1 MTALI
6 LGGELT
12 VTTQDYQL
20 LIITV
25 ISILFLIF
33 LITSKLKF
41 HPLLALLLTAV
52 FVGFTS
58 GLGID
63 KIVESI
69 ETGAGSTLG
78 ETGVTI
84 ALGAMLGKILSDSG
98 ASDKIASSILQN
110 ASYKKLPWMMALAA
124 FIIGI
129 PMFFEVGLIMLLP
142 LIFTISKKL
151 ENDNNIKGS
160 AYVAIGVPVI
170 AALATMHGMVP
181 PHPGPL
187 ISVNQFDANIG
198 LTMILGIICA
208 IPTIIIAGPLYGK
221 FITPRLSVKPNQDL
235 LNQYTND
242 NDEDNSQTVS
252 TFLAF
257 STILVPVIMMLL
269 HAIAGIFFGEKTLQY
284 KIFEFLGSPII
295 AMFIGVLYAII
306 VLGYLKNR
314 DTQKIRDALGSSLK
328 PIAGIMLIIAGGGAF
343 GQVLEDSGVG
353 TAIVHLADNFSL
365 SALLMGWVV
374 AALLSISTGSATVG
388 IVGAT
393 NLLYPLIQADPS
405 INKELLTIAI
415 GSGSLF
421 FNYVNHGG
429 FWLVKESFGM
439 SMGETFKTITIVQ
452 SIVGICGLVMVLLL
466 NAVIGLF

>member
-1 MTALI
+1 M
-6 LGGELT
+6 
-12 VTTQDYQL
+12 TTQDYQL

-25 ISILFLIF
+25 VSILFLIF

-41 HPLLALLLTAV
+41 HPLLALLLTAI

-58 GLGID
+58 GLSID

-69 ETGAGSTLG
+69 ENGAGSTLG

-142 LIFTISKKL
+142 LIFTIAKKL
-151 ENDNNIKGS
+151 EDEHKMKGS

-187 ISVNQFDANIG
+187 ISVNQFGANIG
-198 LTMILGIICA
+198 LTMILGVICA

-242 NDEDNSQTVS
+242 NKDNETKPVS
-252 TFLAF
+252 TLLAF

-269 HAIAGIFFGEKTLQY
+269 HAIAGIFFDEKTLQY

-306 VLGYLKNR
+306 VLGYLKHRN
-314 DTQKIRDALGSSLK
+314 TQKIRDALGNSLK

-452 SIVGICGLVMVLLL
+452 SIVGICGLIMVLLL
-466 NAVIGLF
+466 NAIIGLF

>member
-1 MTALI
+1 
-6 LGGELT
+6 
-12 VTTQDYQL
+12 
-20 LIITV
+20 
-25 ISILFLIF
+25 
-33 LITSKLKF
+33 
-41 HPLLALLLTAV
+41 
-52 FVGFTS
+52 
-58 GLGID
+58 
-63 KIVESI
+63 
-69 ETGAGSTLG
+69 
-78 ETGVTI
+78 
-84 ALGAMLGKILSDSG
+84 
-98 ASDKIASSILQN
+98 
-110 ASYKKLPWMMALAA
+110 MALAA
-124 FIIGI
+124 FVIGI

-142 LIFTISKKL
+142 LIFTIAQKL
-151 ENDNNIKGS
+151 ENQNKINGS
-160 AYVAIGVPVI
+160 AYIAIGLPVI

-187 ISVNQFDANIG
+187 ISVNQFGANIG
-198 LTMILGIICA
+198 LTMIYGIICA

-221 FITPRLSVKPNQDL
+221 FITPRLSVKLNQDL
-235 LNQYTND
+235 LNQYASTDQSEN
-242 NDEDNSQTVS
+242 ERPVS
-252 TFLAF
+252 TLIAF

-269 HAIAGIFFGEKTLQY
+269 HAIAGIFFSEKSMQY

-306 VLGYLKNR
+306 VLGYFKNK

-353 TAIVHLADNFSL
+353 SAIVHLADNFSL
-365 SALLMGWVV
+365 SAILMGWIV

-388 IVGAT
+388 IVGST
-393 NLLYPLIQADPS
+393 NLLYPLIQSDPS

-415 GSGSLF
+415 GSGSFF

-452 SIVGICGLVMVLLL
+452 SIVGICGLIMVLLL
-466 NAVIGLF
+466 NMIFGMF

>member
-1 MTALI
+1 MTSH
-6 LGGELT
+6 
-12 VTTQDYQL
+12 DYQL

-25 ISILFLIF
+25 VSILLLIF
-33 LITSKLKF
+33 LITSKLRF
-41 HPLLALLLTAV
+41 HPLLALLLTAI

-58 GLGID
+58 GLDID
-63 KIVESI
+63 KIVKSI

-98 ASDKIASSILQN
+98 ASDRIATAILKN
-110 ASYKKLPWMMALAA
+110 ATPQRLPWLMALAA

-142 LIFTISKKL
+142 LIFTIARKL
-151 ENDNNIKGS
+151 EDSNTIKGS
-160 AYVAIGVPVI
+160 PYIAIGVPVI
-170 AALATMHGMVP
+170 AALCTMHGMVP

-187 ISVNQFDANIG
+187 ISVNQFGANIG
-198 LTMILGIICA
+198 LTMIYGMICA

-221 FITPRLSVKPNQDL
+221 FITPRLSVKPSNDL
-235 LNQYTND
+235 LQQYTND
-242 NDEDNSQTVS
+242 SNITTRQPIS
-252 TFLAF
+252 TALAF
-257 STILVPVIMMLL
+257 STILVPVVMMLL
-269 HAIAGIFFGEKTLQY
+269 HAIAGVCFKEQSLQY
-284 KIFEFLGSPII
+284 KVFEFLGSPII
-295 AMFIGVLYAII
+295 AMFIGVLYALLT
-306 VLGYLKNR
+306 LGYLR
-314 DTQKIRDALGSSLK
+314 GQDTQQLRDALGSSLK

-353 TAIVHLADNFSL
+353 TSIVHLADQFSL
-365 SALLMGWVV
+365 SALLMGWIV

-393 NLLYPLIQADPS
+393 NLLFPLIQADSS
-405 INKELLTIAI
+405 INVELLTIAI

-452 SIVGICGLVMVLLL
+452 SIVGLCGLVMVLLL
-466 NAVIGLF
+466 NAVINLF

>member
-1 MTALI
+1 MV
-6 LGGELT
+6 LG
-12 VTTQDYQL
+12 V
-20 LIITV
+20 
-25 ISILFLIF
+25 
-33 LITSKLKF
+33 
-41 HPLLALLLTAV
+41 
-52 FVGFTS
+52 
-58 GLGID
+58 
-63 KIVESI
+63 
-69 ETGAGSTLG
+69 
-78 ETGVTI
+78 
-84 ALGAMLGKILSDSG
+84 
-98 ASDKIASSILQN
+98 
-110 ASYKKLPWMMALAA
+110 
-124 FIIGI
+124 
-129 PMFFEVGLIMLLP
+129 
-142 LIFTISKKL
+142 
-151 ENDNNIKGS
+151 
-160 AYVAIGVPVI
+160 
-170 AALATMHGMVP
+170 
-181 PHPGPL
+181 
-187 ISVNQFDANIG
+187 
-198 LTMILGIICA
+198 ICA

-242 NDEDNSQTVS
+242 NNENTQAPS
-252 TFLAF
+252 TFIAF

-284 KIFEFLGSPII
+284 KIFEFFGSPII
-295 AMFIGVLYAII
+295 AMFVGVLYAII
-306 VLGYLKNR
+306 VLGYLKHR

-452 SIVGICGLVMVLLL
+452 SIVGICGLIMVLLL
-466 NAVIGLF
+466 NAIIGLF

>member
-1 MTALI
+1 MTSH
-6 LGGELT
+6 
-12 VTTQDYQL
+12 DYQL

-25 ISILFLIF
+25 VSILLLIF
-33 LITSKLKF
+33 LITSKLRF
-41 HPLLALLLTAV
+41 HPLLALLLTAI

-58 GLGID
+58 GLDID
-63 KIVESI
+63 KIVKSI

-84 ALGAMLGKILSDSG
+84 ALGAMVGKILSDSG
-98 ASDKIASSILQN
+98 TSDRIATAILKN
-110 ASYKKLPWMMALAA
+110 ATPQRLPWLMALAA
-124 FIIGI
+124 FITGI

-142 LIFTISKKL
+142 LIFTIARKL
-151 ENDNNIKGS
+151 EDSNTIKGS
-160 AYVAIGVPVI
+160 AYIAIGVPVI
-170 AALATMHGMVP
+170 AALCTMHGMVP

-187 ISVNQFDANIG
+187 ISVNQFGANIG
-198 LTMILGIICA
+198 LTMIYGMICA

-221 FITPRLSVKPNQDL
+221 FITPRLSVKPSNDL
-235 LNQYTND
+235 LQQYTND
-242 NDEDNSQTVS
+242 SNLTTRQPIS
-252 TFLAF
+252 TALAF
-257 STILVPVIMMLL
+257 STILVPVVMMLL
-269 HAIAGIFFGEKTLQY
+269 HAIAGVCFREQSLQY
-284 KIFEFLGSPII
+284 KVFEFLGSPII
-295 AMFIGVLYAII
+295 AMFIGVLYALLT
-306 VLGYLKNR
+306 LGYLR
-314 DTQKIRDALGSSLK
+314 GQDTQQLRDALGSSLK

-353 TAIVHLADNFSL
+353 TSIVHLADQFSL
-365 SALLMGWVV
+365 SALLMGWIV

-393 NLLYPLIQADPS
+393 NLLFPLIQADSS
-405 INKELLTIAI
+405 INVELLTIAI

-452 SIVGICGLVMVLLL
+452 SIVGLCGLVMVLLL
-466 NAVIGLF
+466 NAVINLF

>member
-1 MTALI
+1 MTSH
-6 LGGELT
+6 
-12 VTTQDYQL
+12 DYQL

-25 ISILFLIF
+25 VSILLLIF
-33 LITSKLKF
+33 LITSKLRF
-41 HPLLALLLTAV
+41 HPLLALLLTAI

-58 GLGID
+58 GLDID
-63 KIVESI
+63 KIVKSI

-98 ASDKIASSILQN
+98 ASDRIATAILKN
-110 ASYKKLPWMMALAA
+110 ATPQRLPWLMALAA

-142 LIFTISKKL
+142 LIFTIARKL
-151 ENDNNIKGS
+151 EDSNTIKGS
-160 AYVAIGVPVI
+160 AYIAIGVPVI
-170 AALATMHGMVP
+170 AALCTMHGMVP

-187 ISVNQFDANIG
+187 ISVNQFGANIG
-198 LTMILGIICA
+198 LTMIYGMICA

-221 FITPRLSVKPNQDL
+221 FITPRLSVKPSDDL
-235 LNQYTND
+235 LQQYTND
-242 NDEDNSQTVS
+242 SNLTTRQPIS
-252 TFLAF
+252 TALAF
-257 STILVPVIMMLL
+257 STILVPVVMMLL
-269 HAIAGIFFGEKTLQY
+269 HAIAGVCFREQSLQY
-284 KIFEFLGSPII
+284 KVFEFLGSPII
-295 AMFIGVLYAII
+295 AMFIGVLYALLT
-306 VLGYLKNR
+306 LGYLR
-314 DTQKIRDALGSSLK
+314 GQDTQQLRDALGSSLK

-353 TAIVHLADNFSL
+353 TSIVHLADQFSL
-365 SALLMGWVV
+365 SALLMGWIV

-393 NLLYPLIQADPS
+393 NLLFPLIQADSS
-405 INKELLTIAI
+405 INVELLTIAI

-452 SIVGICGLVMVLLL
+452 SIVGLCGLVMVLLL
-466 NAVIGLF
+466 NAVINLF

>member
-1 MTALI
+1 MAI
-6 LGGELT
+6 
-12 VTTQDYQL
+12 QDYRL

-25 ISILFLIF
+25 ISILLLIF
-33 LITSKLKF
+33 LITSKLRF
-41 HPLLALLLTAV
+41 HPLLALLLTAI
-52 FVGFTS
+52 FVGFAA
-58 GLGID
+58 GLDIG
-63 KIVESI
+63 KIVDSI
-69 ETGAGSTLG
+69 EQGAGSTLG

-84 ALGAMLGKILSDSG
+84 ALGAMLGKILSDTG
-98 ASDKIASSILQN
+98 ASDKIASTILSN
-110 ASYKKLPWMMALAA
+110 ASYKQLPWLMALAA

-142 LIFTISKKL
+142 LIFTIAKKL
-151 ENDNNIKGS
+151 EEQHDFKGS
-160 AYVAIGVPVI
+160 TYVAIGVPVI

-187 ISVNQFDANIG
+187 ISINQFKANIG
-198 LTMILGIICA
+198 ITMIYGIICA

-235 LNQYTND
+235 LAQYATTEKQKN
-242 NDEDNSQTVS
+242 ERPVS

-257 STILVPVIMMLL
+257 STILVPVVMMLL
-269 HAIAGIFFGEKTLQY
+269 HAIAGIFFEEHTLQY
-284 KIFEFLGSPII
+284 KTFEFLGSPII
-295 AMFIGVLYAII
+295 AMFIGVLYALIT
-306 VLGYLKNR
+306 LGYLRHTDAKKLR
-314 DTQKIRDALGSSLK
+314 DSLGASLK

-353 TAIVHLADNFSL
+353 KAIVHLADNFSL
-365 SALLMGWVV
+365 SAILMGWLV

-393 NLLYPLIQADPS
+393 NLLYPLLQSDPS
-405 INKELLTIAI
+405 INKELLTVAI

-452 SIVGICGLVMVLLL
+452 SIVGICGLVMTLLL
-466 NAVIGLF
+466 NYIIHLF